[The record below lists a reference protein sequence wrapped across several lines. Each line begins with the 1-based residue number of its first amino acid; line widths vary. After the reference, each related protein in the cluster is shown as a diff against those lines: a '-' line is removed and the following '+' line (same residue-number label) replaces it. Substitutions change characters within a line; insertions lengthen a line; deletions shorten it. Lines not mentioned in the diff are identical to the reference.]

1 MYNLKT
7 GVSVDCFSAR
17 EIPNGHE
24 FFYRSDLKE
33 NLQAVKDAG
42 FYSIEL
48 AINGLWKKSAISDYL
63 DSFKDLVALVKSY
76 GLVIESV
83 HMPFGTL
90 VDLDFTAPIEEQRVS
105 ALKHAVLICEKL
117 KDANAHHFTLHPG
130 LRPTP
135 EDRDIRISQLIK
147 SMNEIVKMTDAKIC
161 VENMTNDSLL
171 NTSEEAKRVLDNSP
185 MEMVIDLNHMLK
197 ETPQNYLKVVGKR
210 VQGLHVSDRTA
221 EKECHYLPGK
231 GILDYQDII
240 KTLDQ
245 IGYDGVFNYEVGF
258 GKSEKVSAQDIMD
271 NHRALFAEYN
281 RQF

>member
-1 MYNLKT
+1 MYKLKA
-7 GVSVDCFSAR
+7 GVSINCFGAR
-17 EIPNGHE
+17 EIPNGHQ
-24 FFYRSDLKE
+24 FFLRKNFEESLRE
-33 NLQAVKDAG
+33 VKKAG

-63 DSFKDLVALVKSY
+63 DAFKDLVALVKSY
-76 GLVIESV
+76 GLVIDSV
-83 HMPFGTL
+83 HMPFGAL

-130 LRPTP
+130 IRPTP

-197 ETPQNYLKVVGKR
+197 ETPQNYLKTVGKR
-210 VQGLHVSDRTA
+210 VQGLHVSDRKA

-231 GILDYQDII
+231 GVLDYQDII
-240 KTLDQ
+240 KTLEE
-245 IGYDGVFNYEVGF
+245 INYKGVFTYEVGF
-258 GKSEKVSAQDIMD
+258 GKGYNLSAQDIM
-271 NHRALFAEYN
+271 NNYNALFAEYN
-281 RQF
+281 R